1 MNSRDPRIRE
11 TLAGEY
17 VLGTLH
23 GPARQRFERWLK
35 EDAQLRQR
43 VDAWERH
50 LHPLVE
56 SLPPIKPP
64 TRVWHTIEQR
74 IKPTREE
81 PRRLWEDLIFWRTVS
96 LVTSAALALLLVI
109 SIAPPSEPMPGYIAE
124 LSDQRATI
132 DRLEAERSRLAT
144 DLVRRDQELVQERAL
159 TGLVSHI
166 DTRVASLAGIK
177 PTAAR
182 AAGWIVWSPE
192 KKRGF
197 IVVHF
202 LPPLPAGKQ
211 YQLWVIAGRQAL
223 PAGVFNVDAVGH
235 NALTVQVGV
244 VHPDRFEITA
254 EPVGGRPVPS
264 GPVVMKGSG

>member
-1 MNSRDPRIRE
+1 M
-11 TLAGEY
+11 LAGEY

-23 GPARQRFERWLK
+23 GSARQRFERWLK
-35 EDAQLRQR
+35 ENAQLRQR
-43 VDAWERH
+43 VEAWERH

-64 TRVWHTIEQR
+64 PRVWHTIEQR

-81 PRRLWEDLIFWRTVS
+81 PRRLWEDLIFWRTVG
-96 LVTSAALALLLVI
+96 LVTSAALVLLLVI
-109 SIAPPSEPMPGYIAE
+109 SVAPPPEPMPGYIAE

-144 DLVRRDQELVQERAL
+144 DLVHRDQELAQEHAL
-159 TGLVSHI
+159 TGLISHT

-211 YQLWVIAGRQAL
+211 YQLWVITGRQAL
-223 PAGVFNVDAVGH
+223 SAGVFNVDTVGH

-244 VHPDRFEITA
+244 AHPDRFAITV
-254 EPVGGRPVPS
+254 EPVGGRSVPS
-264 GPVVMKGSG
+264 GPVMMKGSG